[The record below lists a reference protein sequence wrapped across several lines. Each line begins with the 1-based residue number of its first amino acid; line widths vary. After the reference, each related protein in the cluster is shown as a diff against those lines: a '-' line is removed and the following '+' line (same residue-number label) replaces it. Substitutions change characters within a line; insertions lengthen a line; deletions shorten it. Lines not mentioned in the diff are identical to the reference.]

1 MEKKRTR
8 IKIKDLP
15 KTQRISKEE
24 MKKVVGGISL
34 QMAMPAEMPTYPM
47 DLNSK
52 NVLSYSPIQSLLK
65 E

>member
-15 KTQRISKEE
+15 KTQRISKEH

-34 QMAMPAEMPTYPM
+34 QMAISAMNTYPV
-47 DLNSK
+47 DCNSK
-52 NVLSYSPIQSLLK
+52 NVLPYSPIQSLLK